1 MRSVRSKLN
10 EREFKKQYDEDQ
22 RQAEERRLAPIK
34 AAEKELQENTRKL
47 ALAEKEFAAR
57 EALLE
62 QPCEAL
68 KSHGCIAYKPD
79 QMAAEL
85 VTAAIQNSFDGLR
98 SELGNQGI
106 ELTASGLS
114 KLMRVAQINSTVLDL
129 RDTKTWQGIFQY
141 ADELGLFNR
150 NDVIRQEKQREP
162 VPMNG
167 PVQRDLADWTDA
179 EVEAIDSTTE
189 DGRKLLRRI
198 ADAKITEGVIHPM
211 MREFI
216 SHLEQQWGVVFET
229 HAQKVALIRAV
240 EDLFRRRSLPF
251 VPKSFDLARIV
262 LSNEGRVL
270 PQGLLQPLEQLEQRI
285 NVSDMSEYSA
295 KVEYATELKKLRERE
310 QLQQW

>member
-141 ADELGLFNR
+141 ADELGLFNH
-150 NDVIRQEKQREP
+150 NDVIRQETAKP
-162 VPMNG
+162 T
-167 PVQRDLADWTDA
+167 PVQSSQERDLADYSDA
-179 EVEAIDSTTE
+179 EIEAIDIST
-189 DGRKLLRRI
+189 DAGRKLHRRI
-198 ADAKITEGVIHPM
+198 ADAKILKGRIYPM
-211 MREFI
+211 LNAWIE
-216 SHLEQQWGVVFET
+216 SLESQWGVVFDT
-229 HAQKVALIRAV
+229 HEHKVALIRAC
-240 EDLFRRRSLPF
+240 EDLMRKRSLPF
-251 VPKSFDLARIV
+251 VPKSFDLVRV
-262 LSNEGRVL
+262 LLSNEGRVL
-270 PQGLLQPLEQLEQRI
+270 PQGLLLPSENLAQRV
-285 NVSDMSEYSA
+285 NSSDMSDYHA
-295 KVEYATELKKLRERE
+295 RVEFAAETKRLREAEELRH
-310 QLQQW
+310 W